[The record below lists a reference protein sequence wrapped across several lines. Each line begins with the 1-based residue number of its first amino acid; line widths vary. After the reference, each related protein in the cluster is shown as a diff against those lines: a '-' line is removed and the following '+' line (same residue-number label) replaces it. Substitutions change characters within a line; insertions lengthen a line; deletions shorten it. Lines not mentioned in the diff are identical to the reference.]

1 MLLRF
6 YPLSLN
12 NERFQMADNGFFSFK
27 YPLNACY
34 FCQTGS
40 VASNKYLDYLLLA
53 WHRALQW
60 TTCTDDHAYTTGIC
74 VLRHILEAE
83 NYSSNTR
90 TIPSIQSQLIG
101 CLSGGSFCLS
111 GGAFVCL
118 AGLVSVWR
126 GFCLL
131 WKEILGILV
140 RRKRSS
146 SGFLMCLDEGE
157 VAEKFRCLHPVS
169 QLVS

>member
-118 AGLVSVWR
+118 AGGFVCCERRFLVFLLDGSDHQVAFWCVWMR
-126 GFCLL
+126 ARWLRS
-131 WKEILGILV
+131 LGVYI
-140 RRKRSS
+140 
-146 SGFLMCLDEGE
+146 
-157 VAEKFRCLHPVS
+157 

>member
-118 AGLVSVWR
+118 AGVLFVVKGDSWYSCSTEAIIKWLSDVSGWGR
-126 GFCLL
+126 GG
-131 WKEILGILV
+131 W
-140 RRKRSS
+140 
-146 SGFLMCLDEGE
+146 E
-157 VAEKFRCLHPVS
+157 V
-169 QLVS
+169 